1 METEHES
8 ETEELIPSGPGEQLR
23 AAREAKGMELAQI
36 AAETRIPIRHL
47 ESIEAG
53 RFDAMPSR
61 TYAVGFSRT
70 YAGVVGL
77 DGHEIADQVRAE
89 LGDADYHRTAMGGG
103 MEPGDPA
110 KLPSTGLVWFGAIA
124 AIILAI
130 GAIAFFSTYFGS
142 GTGPASLLAGSEETE
157 ESANTEDGEGEG
169 EATASAPSASG
180 QVVFTALDDGI
191 WVRFYEEGGDRL
203 METVMEEGETYDVP
217 KSASDPRINTALPNL
232 LAITIDGQSVPKL
245 AEEQRVMGDAPVS
258 AEALLSRADSAES
271 SETAAN

>member
-1 METEHES
+1 MESEHES

-23 AAREAKGMELAQI
+23 AAREAKGVELAQI

-77 DGHEIADQVRAE
+77 DGHEIADLVRAE
-89 LGDADYHRTAMGGG
+89 LGDADYQRSNIGGG

-110 KLPSTGLVWFGAIA
+110 KLPSNGLVWFGGIA
-124 AIILAI
+124 AIILAV

-142 GTGPASLLAGSEETE
+142 GTGPASLLAGDEQTE
-157 ESANTEDGEGEG
+157 EA
-169 EATASAPSASG
+169 ASNGGQSESQAASSEPSADG
-180 QVVFTALDDGI
+180 QVVLTALQDGI
-191 WVRFYEEGGDRL
+191 WVRFYEQGGDRL
-203 METVMEEGETYDVP
+203 MEKVMEEGETYEVP
-217 KSASDPRINTALPNL
+217 KTAKDPRINTALPNML
-232 LAITIDGQSVPKL
+232 GITIDGQSVPKL
-245 AEEQRVMGDAPVS
+245 AEEQIVMGDAPVS
-258 AEALLSRADSAES
+258 AEALLARADPPADD
-271 SETAAN
+271 ETAAN